1 MKDENTL
8 DEIAEIFGLDP
19 EELEIDFSQLD
30 VEWGKQNSILD
41 KYLKAS
47 AYCEKLVRKSQE
59 KIKFLRSE
67 LTLKCL
73 NDPEGCLGKGQKSTA
88 SAVEAY
94 YRTRPEYLA
103 VKEDWIEAQYVCDLV
118 NGQKS
123 KAYGRKTIL
132 EEATKLSLAGWFS
145 APIVPR
151 PLQELVQKIEEQK
164 LSNVDAKIREKLSEK
179 AAARAEANEDENQE
193 PERRRRRRTENPDE

>member
-1 MKDENTL
+1 MQDENTL

-19 EELEIDFSQLD
+19 NELEINFDQLD

-73 NDPEGCLGKGQKSTA
+73 NDPEGCLGKGQKATA

-103 VKEDWIEAQYVCDLV
+103 VKEDWIEAQYICDLV

-123 KAYGRKTIL
+123 KAYNRKSIL

-145 APIVPR
+145 APLVPR
-151 PLQELVQKIEEQK
+151 PLKELVQEI
-164 LSNVDAKIREKLSEK
+164 
-179 AAARAEANEDENQE
+179 ENQKMKQVDSSIRDAVDTKKE
-193 PERRRRRRTENPDE
+193 TRRTRRNRTVESNDD

>member
-1 MKDENTL
+1 MQEENTL
-8 DEIAEIFGLDP
+8 NEIAEIFGLDP

-47 AYCEKLVRKSQE
+47 AYCEKMVRKAEE
-59 KIKFLRSE
+59 KIKFTRS
-67 LTLKCL
+67 TLVL
-73 NDPEGCLGKGQKSTA
+73 EVTSDPEGCLGKGQKA
-88 SAVEAY
+88 NGPQIEAY
-94 YRTRPEYLA
+94 YRTNDEY
-103 VKEDWIEAQYVCDLV
+103 VKAKTEWIDAQYICDLV

-145 APIVPR
+145 APVVPR
-151 PLQELVQKIEEQK
+151 PLQELIQKIEEQK
-164 LSNVDAKIREKLSEK
+164 LTNVDMKIREKLTEK
-179 AAARAEANEDENQE
+179 AAARSETKNEENQE
-193 PERRRRRRTENPDE
+193 SGRRRRNRKNSDE